1 MEDQKPPLGIMPRPI
16 WLDVIVRSRCLELL
30 NAMKR
35 YVEAGKKIPVEW
47 IEELKA
53 LPLGNKKESE
63 E

>member
-1 MEDQKPPLGIMPRPI
+1 
-16 WLDVIVRSRCLELL
+16 
-30 NAMKR
+30 MKR